1 VATEDVEIGGQ
12 LIRAGEGVVIA
23 NDSGN
28 RDPNV
33 FHDPDRLDVD
43 RPEVRE
49 HMAFGYGTHQCIG
62 QNLARTELQLAL
74 PALLR
79 RFPNLRTTVSDEEI
93 HFKDDSIV
101 YGVHE
106 LPVTW

>member
-1 VATEDVEIGGQ
+1 MYSTIPTASTLTGRKCASTWHSATVPIS
-12 LIRAGEGVVIA
+12 ASA
-23 NDSGN
+23 KTW
-28 RDPNV
+28 P
-33 FHDPDRLDVD
+33 
-43 RPEVRE
+43 
-49 HMAFGYGTHQCIG
+49 A
-62 QNLARTELQLAL
+62 LQLAL